1 MERINKEDLL
11 KIKMQIEYVT
21 NAYRKTYPI
30 KISSEK
36 KEKGLIITMKLM
48 GLPCDSAVDVYISSD
63 EFGDIYKAFGTD
75 FYATYWEDV
84 LMKLKNKLNNRLI
97 KWGLYI

>member
-21 NAYRKTYPI
+21 NAYQKAYPI

-36 KEKGLIITMKLM
+36 KEKGLVITMKLM
-48 GLPCDSAVDVYISSD
+48 GLPCDSAVDIYISSD
-63 EFGDIYKAFGTD
+63 EFGDIYKAFGAD
-75 FYATYWEDV
+75 FYATYWKDV
-84 LMKLKNKLNNRLI
+84 LMKLKDKLNNKLI